1 MNHFELINRLY
12 KEQILPR
19 EDFIRLI
26 EHRTAKDADY
36 LASLARKEAQK
47 IYGTGVFPRGLI
59 EFTNYCKNDCLYCG
73 IRRSNPNVSRYRL
86 TVEQIQIGR
95 ASCRERV

>member
-26 EHRTAKDADY
+26 EHRTAEDADY

-47 IYGTGVFPRGLI
+47 IYGTGVFPRGSLNLP
-59 EFTNYCKNDCLYCG
+59 TTAKMT
-73 IRRSNPNVSRYRL
+73 VSTAASAVPTQMSAV
-86 TVEQIQIGR
+86 TV
-95 ASCRERV
+95 